1 MAADHATLGRV
12 IVTAGHCSDG
22 APSDNTSYYQSTYL
36 FDGIGNGITG
46 TNPAGT
52 RYSDT
57 VLISPTESSTR
68 GLVHTHSGSITLD
81 GKQSIQV
88 VGDTISKSGRT
99 THDTSGQITHTC
111 VTTGSSTYGTLNCQH
126 YASYN
131 SDGGDSGGA
140 VYGFDIPTGDYKW
153 YGVHWA
159 KFDQGP
165 LTGTTVYS
173 PVSGIE
179 IDQGTL
185 TIN

>member
-1 MAADHATLGRV
+1 MEGYVTKGLSGDV
-12 IVTAGHCSDG
+12 IYSSTAVNCG
-22 APSDNTSYYQSTYL
+22 
-36 FDGIGNGITG
+36 GIWLYDQARPDYVALVGDSGGPVYTTG
-46 TNPAGT
+46 T
-52 RYSDT
+52 ST